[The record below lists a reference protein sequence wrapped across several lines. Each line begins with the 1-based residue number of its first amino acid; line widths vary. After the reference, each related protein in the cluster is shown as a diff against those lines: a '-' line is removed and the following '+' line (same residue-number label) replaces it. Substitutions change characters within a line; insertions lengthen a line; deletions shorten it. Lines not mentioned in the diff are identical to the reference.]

1 MKTPI
6 TNNQVP
12 NNKQIPN
19 SKNGRWALN
28 IGNYLVIGIWSLVI
42 AAMLSGCAKV
52 VTPVFTAGKHITME
66 INYKANIDTTANK
79 YYIIFNNNSSP
90 LLPFMPVQFVEP
102 GETPAQ
108 PDVDYYGQYYPTWKS
123 YVVLDG
129 NSFSFVKGPFTSEAV
144 PTKEVI
150 ATWSG
155 AQSNQISITFDMS
168 RLGTLTERLNF
179 DIVSVDKTSKLV
191 KDNLSP
197 LNSSPSTSYVF
208 TITDTT
214 ATGSDEATPGIPE
227 SVDILNWRI
236 LVQ

>member
-1 MKTPI
+1 MRDERCEMRDARGTGTFSLGFRI
-6 TNNQVP
+6 LF
-12 NNKQIPN
+12 I
-19 SKNGRWALN
+19 
-28 IGNYLVIGIWSLVI
+28 IVILSF
-42 AAMLSGCAKV
+42 ATMLSGCAKV
-52 VTPVFTAGKHITME
+52 VTPIFTAGKHITME
-66 INYKANIDTTANK
+66 INYKGNIDTINNK
-79 YYIIFNNNSSP
+79 YYLIFNNNSAP

-155 AQSNQISITFDMS
+155 AQSSQIFITFDMS

-179 DIVSVDKTSKLV
+179 DFVSVDKTSKLV

>member
-1 MKTPI
+1 M
-6 TNNQVP
+6 TN
-12 NNKQIPN
+12 KI
-19 SKNGRWALN
+19 KLA
-28 IGNYLVIGIWSLVI
+28 VIIMLSISCI
-42 AAMLSGCAKV
+42 ALSGCAKV

-66 INYKANIDTTANK
+66 INYKGNIDTINNK
-79 YYIIFNNNSSP
+79 YYLIFNNNSAP

-108 PDVDYYGQYYPTWKS
+108 PDNEYYGHYYPTWKS

-129 NSFSFVKGPFTSEAV
+129 NSFSFVKGTFTSEAV

-150 ATWSG
+150 AAWSG